1 MVWAQGA
8 PLDLG
13 DSGDADDKNHG
24 TRLMA
29 VFGGLL
35 AGVRVMTA
43 VTLIC
48 GLILDRGCISTS

>member
-24 TRLMA
+24 TRLME
-29 VFGGLL
+29 VLGGLL
-35 AGVRVMTA
+35 AGVRVMMA
-43 VTLIC
+43 VTLIF
-48 GLILDRGCISTS
+48 GLILDMG